1 MARKNYIC
9 RVENGRQ
16 LIDEWLF
23 IFPNIFTGGII
34 QWEQQIRL
42 RHMTTRKY
50 LCIDADREI
59 SLAEGNED
67 PRTVFRLHS
76 VISVNIFVASN

>member
-1 MARKNYIC
+1 M
-9 RVENGRQ
+9 
-16 LIDEWLF
+16 
-23 IFPNIFTGGII
+23 FPNIFTGGII

-76 VISVNIFVASN
+76 VISVNIFVASI

>member
-1 MARKNYIC
+1 MYACINVLLVFFSGDI
-9 RVENGRQ
+9 
-16 LIDEWLF
+16 L
-23 IFPNIFTGGII
+23 

-50 LCIDADREI
+50 LCIDITHEI
-59 SLAEGNED
+59 MLTDDNED

-76 VISVNIFVASN
+76 VINVRLSFFNLTF